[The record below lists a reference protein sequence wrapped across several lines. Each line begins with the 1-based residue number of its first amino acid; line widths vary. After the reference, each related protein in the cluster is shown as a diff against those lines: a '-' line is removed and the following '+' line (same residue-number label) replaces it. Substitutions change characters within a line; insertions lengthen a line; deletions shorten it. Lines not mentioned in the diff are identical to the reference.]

1 MDPTLRTLVIIALVI
16 LIIILIVWLVRGVFF
31 VIGTI
36 PIYNL
41 PMPAIATV
49 KELIIPL
56 PI

>member
-16 LIIILIVWLVRGVFF
+16 LIIILIIWLVRGVFF

-41 PMPAIATV
+41 PMPAIATGAIN
-49 KELIIPL
+49 LIRI
-56 PI
+56 